1 MFLIFSLLINKKKS
15 EKISFKYFACFGTI
29 VRKENLY
36 IRDLISYYLSI
47 GFEKFIFGDNNF
59 QDIEKIS
66 DVTQDYINNGIV
78 DIIKVYGSSIS
89 QSEFFGIIY
98 EKYKNKCA
106 WISFFDIDEYL
117 RMHSENNQIIS
128 VKQYLSNPIFKN
140 CESISI
146 NWLIYSDNNLLYYDN
161 RSVIQRF
168 TSPCY
173 KNRENR
179 LVKSIIR
186 GNLKKRVFYPFS
198 SNHVPHKR
206 LLICNS
212 MGRRLKHYSG
222 YYLKPPLLKY
232 AYLMHYNTKT
242 AEEYIQKIK
251 RGSNQNRVYNISD
264 LIKRFFEINDF
275 TEEKLKIFEKAFNR
289 SFEQFHN
296 FTNSC
301 NKIHMNII
309 LTIFSLFC
317 IISF

>member
-1 MFLIFSLLINKKKS
+1 LIFSFKRKKKKQ
-15 EKISFKYFACFGTI
+15 EKITFKYFACFGTI

-59 QDIEKIS
+59 PNVEKIS
-66 DVTQDYINNGIV
+66 DVTQDYINNGTV
-78 DIIKVYGSSIS
+78 DIINAFGSSIS

-98 EKYKNKCA
+98 EKYKTQCA

-117 RMHSENNQIIS
+117 RMHSEDNQIIS

-186 GNLKKRVFYPFS
+186 GNLNKRVFYPFS

-212 MGRRLKHYSG
+212 MGKRLKHYSG
-222 YYLKPPLLKY
+222 YYLKPPLLKN

-251 RGSNQNRVYNISD
+251 RGSNQNIVYNISES
-264 LIKRFFEINDF
+264 IKRFFEINDF
-275 TEEKLKIFEKAFNR
+275 TEEKIKIFEKAFNR

-296 FTNSC
+296 FTNSS
-301 NKIHMNII
+301 NKSNINII
-309 LTIFSLFC
+309 LAIIILFG
-317 IISF
+317 IIYF

>member
-1 MFLIFSLLINKKKS
+1 MIFSFKRKKKKQ
-15 EKISFKYFACFGTI
+15 EKITFKYFACFGTI

-59 QDIEKIS
+59 PNVEKIS
-66 DVTQDYINNGIV
+66 DVTQDYINNGTV
-78 DIIKVYGSSIS
+78 DIINAFGSSIS

-98 EKYKNKCA
+98 EKYKTQCA

-117 RMHSENNQIIS
+117 RMHSEDNQIIS

-186 GNLKKRVFYPFS
+186 GNLNKRVFYPFS

-212 MGRRLKHYSG
+212 MGKRLKHYSG
-222 YYLKPPLLKY
+222 YYLKPPLLKN

-251 RGSNQNRVYNISD
+251 RGSNQNIVYNISES
-264 LIKRFFEINDF
+264 IKRFFEINDF
-275 TEEKLKIFEKAFNR
+275 TEEKIKIFEKAFNR

-296 FTNSC
+296 FTNSS
-301 NKIHMNII
+301 NKSNINII
-309 LTIFSLFC
+309 LAIIILFG
-317 IISF
+317 IIYF